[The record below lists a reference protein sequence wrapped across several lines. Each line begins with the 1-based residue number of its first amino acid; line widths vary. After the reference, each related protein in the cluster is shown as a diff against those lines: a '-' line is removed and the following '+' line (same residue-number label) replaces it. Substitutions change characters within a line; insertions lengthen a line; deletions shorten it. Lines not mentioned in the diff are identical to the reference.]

1 MAING
6 WLLLLSSQH
15 DQGEVSYQAGSE
27 VIDFSNQLYGDNRDV
42 RTSTPQRTEN
52 RDWAER
58 LKKDSDVLAR
68 HNLDPNKVM
77 KRNDIKVSWEEE
89 FLEH

>member
-15 DQGEVSYQAGSE
+15 DQGEVSYQAGAE
-27 VIDFSNQLYGDNRDV
+27 GIDFSNQLYGDNRDV
-42 RTSTPQRTEN
+42 VTPKPN

-58 LKKDSDVLAR
+58 LKKDSDALAR
-68 HNLDPNKVM
+68 HNLDPNSVM

-89 FLEH
+89 F